1 MANNVTLSAGTADG
15 AVIATDDIGA
25 VHYPYTKIG
34 IGADDTFTILV
45 GGAGAVAAG
54 VQRVTLASDDPA
66 VTDLAAIEVLLTTQA
81 GYLDGIET
89 LIGTTNTNT
98 GNAATSLSVMDDWDN
113 GASDGASVSGDVA
126 HDAADA
132 GEPVKI
138 GGFAK
143 AAAPTDVSA
152 DGDRVNAWFD
162 LAGRLQIGDGGGSLT
177 VDNAGLT
184 ELAAAINASSQVDVN
199 LAASN
204 ATVTV
209 DLGAN
214 NDVTVTNATAAN
226 LKAEVVGTGTFA
238 VQVDGSA
245 LTALQKIDDPVFVD
259 DAAFTPATS
268 SVMMIGAEFD
278 DTLPNSV
285 DEGDAGAVRMSAN
298 RNLYVS
304 LRDAAG
310 NERGLNVDANGA
322 IAITDGSGTIT
333 VDNAGLTELAA
344 AINASSQVDV
354 NIAAS
359 NASVAV
365 TNAGIT
371 TIAGA
376 VSGTEM
382 QVDVLTSALPTGA
395 ATAAKQPALGT
406 AGTASADVITVQG
419 IASMTA
425 LKVDGSGVT
434 QPVSNAGI
442 TTIAGAVSGTEMQ
455 VDVVAALPAGT
466 NAIGKLAANSGVDI
480 GDVDVTSISAGT
492 NAIGNV
498 GLIGRTTGGMSIFR
512 SIDIDETEEEVKATA
527 GQVFSIVAFNT
538 TAAPLYLKFYNL
550 TAANTTV
557 GTSTPV
563 LTFLVPGNADS
574 DGAGFVWNND
584 IGWAF
589 GTAISVACT
598 TAIADNDTGAPG
610 ANACLINVGYV

>member
-98 GNAATSLSVMDDWDN
+98 GNAATSLSVLDDWDN
-113 GASDGASVSGDVA
+113 TASDGASVSGDVA

-138 GGFAK
+138 GGYAK

-162 LAGRLQIGDGGGSLT
+162 LAGRLQIGDGGGSL
-177 VDNAGLT
+177 
-184 ELAAAINASSQVDVN
+184 
-199 LAASN
+199 
-204 ATVTV
+204 
-209 DLGAN
+209 
-214 NDVTVTNATAAN
+214 
-226 LKAEVVGTGTFA
+226 
-238 VQVDGSA
+238 
-245 LTALQKIDDPVFVD
+245 
-259 DAAFTPATS
+259 
-268 SVMMIGAEFD
+268 
-278 DTLPNSV
+278 
-285 DEGDAGAVRMSAN
+285 
-298 RNLYVS
+298 
-304 LRDAAG
+304 
-310 NERGLNVDANGA
+310 
-322 IAITDGSGTIT
+322 T

-498 GLIGRTTGGMSIFR
+498 GLIGRTTGGMTIFN
-512 SIDIDETEEEVKATA
+512 SIDLDESEEEIKATA
-527 GQVFSIVAFNT
+527 GQVFSISAFNT
-538 TAAPLYLKFYNL
+538 TAAPLYLRFYNA

-557 GTSTPV
+557 GTTAAHMGP
-563 LTFLVPGNADS
+563 FLVPGNADS
-574 DGAGFVWNND
+574 DGAGFVWNNE
-584 IGWAF
+584 IGAAF
-589 GTAISVACT
+589 GTAISAAVTTGVA
-598 TAIADNDTGAPG
+598 ANDTGAPG
-610 ANACLINVGYV
+610 ANACIVVVGYV

>member
-1 MANNVTLSAGTADG
+1 MSAGTADG
-15 AVIATDDIGA
+15 AKVATDDDGTR
-25 VHYPYTKIG
+25 HHPYVKLEF
-34 IGADDTFTILV
+34 GADNTQTKVSSASPLPVQISDGTDTALVDGSGNLQVVV
-45 GGAGAVAAG
+45 GG
-54 VQRVTLASDDPA
+54 
-66 VTDLAAIEVLLTTQA
+66 
-81 GYLDGIET
+81 
-89 LIGTTNTNT
+89 
-98 GNAATSLSVMDDWDN
+98 
-113 GASDGASVSGDVA
+113 
-126 HDAADA
+126 
-132 GEPVKI
+132 
-138 GGFAK
+138 
-143 AAAPTDVSA
+143 
-152 DGDRVNAWFD
+152 
-162 LAGRLQIGDGGGSLT
+162 
-177 VDNAGLT
+177 
-184 ELAAAINASSQVDVN
+184 
-199 LAASN
+199 
-204 ATVTV
+204 TVTV
-209 DLGAN
+209 GSHA
-214 NDVTVTNATAAN
+214 VTNA
-226 LKAEVVGTGTFA
+226 GTFA
-238 VQVDGSA
+238 VQESGSHV
-245 LTALQKIDDPVFVD
+245 QVD

-268 SVMMIGAEFD
+268 KVVMIGAEFD
-278 DTLPNSV
+278 DTLPDSV
-285 DEGDAGAVRMSAN
+285 DEGDGGAVRMSAN

-359 NASVAV
+359 AASVAV

-382 QVDVLTSALPTGA
+382 QVDVLTSALPAGA

-425 LKVDGSGVT
+425 LKVDGSGAT

-498 GLIGRTTGGMSIFR
+498 GLIGRTTGGMSIFK

-527 GQVFSIVAFNT
+527 GQVFSISAFNH

-563 LTFLVPGNADS
+563 LTFTVPGNADS
-574 DGAGFVWNND
+574 DGAGFVWNNE
-584 IGWAF
+584 IGFAF

-598 TAIADNDTGAPG
+598 GAIADNDTTAPA
-610 ANACLINVGYV
+610 ANACSVMIGYV

>member
-1 MANNVTLSAGTADG
+1 MADTYETNAASGGVVFAS
-15 AVIATDDIGA
+15 DDIAG
-25 VHYPYTKIG
+25 VHYPLIKYG
-34 IGADDTFTILV
+34 FGALDSFTLAAS
-45 GGAGAVAAG
+45 GAGAVSAG

-98 GNAATSLSVMDDWDN
+98 GNAATSLSVLDDWDN
-113 GASDGASVSGDVA
+113 TASDGVSVSGDVA

-138 GGFAK
+138 GGYAK

-162 LAGRLQIGDGGGSLT
+162 LAGRLQVGDGGGSLT
-177 VDNAGLT
+177 VD
-184 ELAAAINASSQVDVN
+184 
-199 LAASN
+199 
-204 ATVTV
+204 
-209 DLGAN
+209 
-214 NDVTVTNATAAN
+214 
-226 LKAEVVGTGTFA
+226 GT
-238 VQVDGSA
+238 
-245 LTALQKIDDPVFVD
+245 
-259 DAAFTPATS
+259 
-268 SVMMIGAEFD
+268 
-278 DTLPNSV
+278 
-285 DEGDAGAVRMSAN
+285 
-298 RNLYVS
+298 
-304 LRDAAG
+304 
-310 NERGLNVDANGA
+310 
-322 IAITDGSGTIT
+322 
-333 VDNAGLTELAA
+333 
-344 AINASSQVDV
+344 
-354 NIAAS
+354 
-359 NASVAV
+359 VAV

-406 AGTASADVITVQG
+406 AGTASSDVITVQG

-434 QPVSNAGI
+434 QPVSHAALTELAAAINVSSQMDVNLAASNATVTVDLGVNNDV
-442 TTIAGAVSGTEMQ
+442 TVTGTVDLGATDNAVLDAIAASLALLDNAIPSGNELQ
-455 VDVVAALPAGT
+455 VDVVGALPAGT

-498 GLIGRTTGGMSIFR
+498 GLIGRTTGGMSIFK

-527 GQVFSIVAFNT
+527 GQVFSISAFNH

-550 TAANTTV
+550 TAASTTV

-563 LTFLVPGNADS
+563 LTFTVPGNADS
-574 DGAGFVWNND
+574 DGAGFVWNNE
-584 IGWAF
+584 IGFAF

-598 TAIADNDTGAPG
+598 GAIADNDTTAPA
-610 ANACLINVGYV
+610 ANACSVMIGYV

>member
-1 MANNVTLSAGTADG
+1 MANNLTLSAGTADG
-15 AVIATDDIGA
+15 AVIATDDIGG

-98 GNAATSLSVMDDWDN
+98 GNAATSLSVLDDWDN
-113 GASDGASVSGDVA
+113 TASDGVSVSGDVA
-126 HDAADA
+126 HDAVDA

-138 GGFAK
+138 GGYAK

-162 LAGRLQIGDGGGSLT
+162 LAGRLQVGDGGGSLT
-177 VDNAGLT
+177 VD
-184 ELAAAINASSQVDVN
+184 
-199 LAASN
+199 
-204 ATVTV
+204 
-209 DLGAN
+209 
-214 NDVTVTNATAAN
+214 
-226 LKAEVVGTGTFA
+226 GT
-238 VQVDGSA
+238 
-245 LTALQKIDDPVFVD
+245 
-259 DAAFTPATS
+259 
-268 SVMMIGAEFD
+268 
-278 DTLPNSV
+278 
-285 DEGDAGAVRMSAN
+285 
-298 RNLYVS
+298 
-304 LRDAAG
+304 
-310 NERGLNVDANGA
+310 
-322 IAITDGSGTIT
+322 
-333 VDNAGLTELAA
+333 
-344 AINASSQVDV
+344 
-354 NIAAS
+354 
-359 NASVAV
+359 VAV

-406 AGTASADVITVQG
+406 AGTASSDVITVQG

-455 VDVVAALPAGT
+455 VDVVGALPAGT

-498 GLIGRTTGGMSIFR
+498 GLVPRTTGGMTIFN
-512 SIDIDETEEEVKATA
+512 SIDLDETEEEIKASA
-527 GQVFSIVAFNT
+527 GQVFSISAFNT
-538 TAAPLYLKFYNL
+538 TAAPLYLRFYNA

-557 GTSTPV
+557 GTTAAHMGP
-563 LTFLVPGNADS
+563 FLVPGNADS
-574 DGAGFVWNND
+574 DGAGFVWNNE
-584 IGWAF
+584 IGAAF
-589 GTAISVACT
+589 GTAISAAVTTGVA
-598 TAIADNDTGAPG
+598 ANDTGAPG
-610 ANACLINVGYV
+610 ANACIVVVGYA